1 MQIILSSK
9 SPRRQ
14 ELVSKLGYPVTID
27 PIDAD
32 ESFPSELKAGEI
44 ASYLSKKKSDHYHKN
59 INDGEVLLTCDTIV
73 WINDTVM
80 NKPETLDEARQML
93 NVLSGEMHEVY
104 TGVTLK
110 TNSDTITFAE
120 KTEVYFK
127 PLTTSEIDY
136 YINIFKPMDKAGAY
150 GIQEWIGY
158 IGVEK
163 IVGCYYNVMG
173 LPLSR
178 VYGELQGLSS

>member
-1 MQIILSSK
+1 MQIILASK

-14 ELVSKLGYPVTID
+14 ELVSKLAYPVIID

-32 ESFPSELKAGEI
+32 ESFPDNLKAGEI
-44 ASYLSKKKSDHYHKN
+44 ASYLSKKKSDHYHKT
-59 INDGEVLLTCDTIV
+59 INAGDVLLTCDTIV
-73 WINDTVM
+73 WINNEVM
-80 NKPETLDEARQML
+80 NKPENIEEARQML
-93 NVLSGEMHEVY
+93 QILSGEMHEVY

-110 TNSDTITFAE
+110 TEKQTITFAE

-127 PLTTSEIDY
+127 PLSEVEIDH
-136 YINIFKPMDKAGAY
+136 YINTFKPFDKAGAY

-178 VYGELQGLSS
+178 VYGELRRL